1 VNPVD
6 VSALRRISGFQ
17 GGWLVDSETGFVM
30 SGEGTAPDHDAARD
44 AAVDIARSTLKALGT
59 ARREDWLD
67 DIQISLGRSIY
78 LVRPLRASPKVCL
91 CVVLDQEMANP
102 GLARVQLR
110 RVEQSLRA

>member
-1 VNPVD
+1 MSKAIHLP
-6 VSALRRISGFQ
+6 
-17 GGWLVDSETGFVM
+17 
-30 SGEGTAPDHDAARD
+30 SGEGSAPDHDATRD
-44 AAVDIARSTLKALGT
+44 AAVDLARSTLKALGT
-59 ARREDWLD
+59 VQREDSLD